1 MKLAT
6 KLATSRK
13 LIASCALAIGTM
25 SAGSLSADI
34 IHRYSFTTDASDSV
48 GTANGT
54 LVNAATVSAG
64 QLQLNNPN
72 FSGSTSG
79 QTDPHGYLSLPPS
92 ILPSSGSA
100 TIEEWY
106 TFTGSG
112 FFTESYTFSNGTD
125 AAPPTGGQYLM
136 GTISA
141 PQPATPPG
149 GPNTG
154 GSHIVESLNG
164 FNPGPETDAFSTT
177 PNIGA
182 VGGGYQDDGETF
194 MAATVIDGTAGTLS
208 YYLFDVS
215 AGGVGGLQQTVTGI
229 PLSSFNFTNAY
240 LGRSAF
246 SGDNATSGS
255 IDEFRIYNNAQSAAA
270 VAADFAAGP
279 NVVVPVP
286 EPASLSVLALGT
298 MGLMARR
305 RRAC

>member
-1 MKLAT
+1 MKMNMRYLKISGAVLAGLL
-6 KLATSRK
+6 LAP
-13 LIASCALAIGTM
+13 
-25 SAGSLSADI
+25 SAQADLT
-34 IHRYSFTTDASDSV
+34 HRYSFTTDATDSV
-48 GTANGT
+48 GGANGT
-54 LVNAATVSAG
+54 LVNSATVSGG

-72 FSGSTSG
+72 FSASTSG
-79 QTDPHGYLSLPPS
+79 QTDPHGYLTLPAN

-125 AAPPTGGQYLM
+125 AAPPFGGQYLM

-154 GSHIVESLNG
+154 GSHIVESING
-164 FNPGPETDAFSTT
+164 FNPGPETDAFGTT

-182 VGGGYQDDGETF
+182 AGGGYQDDGETF
-194 MAATVIDGTAGTLS
+194 MAATVIDGAAGTLS

-246 SGDNATSGS
+246 SGDDATSGS
-255 IDEFRIYNNAQSAAA
+255 IDEFRVYNNAQSGSQ

-279 NVVVPVP
+279 NVVVVP
-286 EPASLSVLALGT
+286 EPVSMSLMAVGALG
-298 MGLMARR
+298 LLRR
-305 RRAC
+305 RRSIR